1 VQRVNEAAPFSE
13 AQLGYYLFL
22 ACLVLLGVGL
32 RTRFRWQ
39 TTFVWLV
46 VIAAV
51 VAVFLDQSGSA
62 SGWYAQG
69 QLACRPPVYPR
80 AVERIEHTRRLG
92 RDRMTSQDLAE
103 FVAGCRSDA
112 HG

>member
-1 VQRVNEAAPFSE
+1 VNEASPFSG

-32 RTRFRWQ
+32 RTRFRSLS
-39 TTFVWLV
+39 TFVSLV

-62 SGWYAQG
+62 SAWYTEG
-69 QLACRPPVYPR
+69 QLACRPPVYHR
-80 AVERIEHTRRLG
+80 AVDRIEHTRRLG

-103 FVAGCRSDA
+103 FVAGCHSDA
-112 HG
+112 RG